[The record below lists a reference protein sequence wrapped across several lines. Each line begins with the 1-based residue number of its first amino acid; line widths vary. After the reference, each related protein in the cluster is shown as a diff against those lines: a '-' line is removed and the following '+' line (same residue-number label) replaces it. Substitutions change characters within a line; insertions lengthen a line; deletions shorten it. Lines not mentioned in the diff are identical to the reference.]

1 MKTTLYNIENDY
13 LTLISQ
19 IEEAEGVLTPELEE
33 ALTINETQLQ
43 GKSTAYLQ
51 VITTKEGINDAID
64 IEIKRLQAIKKRNG
78 NLVTKLRSRL
88 LEAVKLFG
96 DIEVGFNKFTTR
108 KSSSVQV
115 DDINS
120 LPSRFKTIKITETA
134 DKKAIKDAIKA
145 GQEIEGC
152 SIVENLNLKIG

>member
-13 LTLISQ
+13 LKLISQ
-19 IEEAEGVLTPELEE
+19 IEEAEGELSPDLEE
-33 ALTINETQLQ
+33 ALKINEAQLQ
-43 GKSTAYLQ
+43 GKSVSYLH
-51 VITTKEGINDAID
+51 VITTKQGINSAID
-64 IEIKRLQAIKKRNG
+64 IEIKRLQAIKKRNS
-78 NLVTKLRSRL
+78 NLVLNLKNRL

-96 DIEVGFNKFTTR
+96 EFEVGFNKFTSR

-120 LPSRFKTIKITETA
+120 LPAEYKTVKVTEAA
-134 DKKAIKDAIKA
+134 DKKAIKDAIKS
-145 GQEIEGC
+145 GKEITGC